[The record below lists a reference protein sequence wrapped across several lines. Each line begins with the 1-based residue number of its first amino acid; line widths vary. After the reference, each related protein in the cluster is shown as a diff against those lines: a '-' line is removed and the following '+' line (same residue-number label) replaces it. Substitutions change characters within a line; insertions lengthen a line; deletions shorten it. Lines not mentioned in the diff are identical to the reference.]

1 MLAVPQGS
9 PPGDPTAFSGPC
21 ALFHPE
27 PRPAP
32 ETRVPREGGEGQAR
46 TWWVVTKQEALEL
59 HFLARR
65 HPEDRLRSHGN
76 GQTAAGRRS
85 ACAGPCVLRA
95 PGSRSSEPR
104 LRGEPLAAREAEGRR
119 GCRSPARRGRGARP
133 APAIARICLGV
144 LGVGGG
150 AGAPEHGGEQRT
162 PRRCRHAHLHL
173 SVPGPLMSPL
183 E

>member
-9 PPGDPTAFSGPC
+9 PPGDPTGFSGPC

-85 ACAGPCVLRA
+85 ACAGPCVLR
-95 PGSRSSEPR
+95 
-104 LRGEPLAAREAEGRR
+104 
-119 GCRSPARRGRGARP
+119 GRGAQSRGFVGSRLQRGRQRAEGGVAARRDGGVEHDLPPPSP
-133 APAIARICLGV
+133 ASASGSSGWGEGPGPRSAAGNSAPPGAAATRICTSQCL
-144 LGVGGG
+144 
-150 AGAPEHGGEQRT
+150 
-162 PRRCRHAHLHL
+162 
-173 SVPGPLMSPL
+173 VPSCPH
-183 E
+183 

>member
-9 PPGDPTAFSGPC
+9 PPGDPTASSGPC

-85 ACAGPCVLRA
+85 ACAGPCVLR
-95 PGSRSSEPR
+95 
-104 LRGEPLAAREAEGRR
+104 
-119 GCRSPARRGRGARP
+119 GRGAQSRGFVGSRLRP
-133 APAIARICLGV
+133 GRQRAEGGVAARRDGGVEHDLPPPSPASASGSSGWGEGPGPRSAAGNSASPGAAATRICTSQCL
-144 LGVGGG
+144 
-150 AGAPEHGGEQRT
+150 
-162 PRRCRHAHLHL
+162 
-173 SVPGPLMSPL
+173 VPSCPH
-183 E
+183 